1 LFRRNPQRN
10 ESEDQEKGKV
20 ESARQRLRFQPRLL
34 PLLPGILFII
44 FFFLWPLGQMIVRSF
59 TDPSIG
65 FENYLRFFNTTAD
78 VRSLLT
84 TMKVS
89 FFATIICA
97 VVGYIYAYTMT
108 LSSPRLSRFL
118 MVAIVLPM
126 GINLL
131 VRTFALQAI
140 LRDTGVINTFLMQIG
155 LISNPLP
162 LIRNDFAVGLG
173 IVTML
178 LPYMVL
184 PTYSTMTQ
192 IDRQLLLA
200 AEGLGATPAKVFWN
214 VFFPLSM
221 PGVTAGCL
229 IVFVS
234 SLGFYVVPS
243 LLGSGNDLF
252 ISQSIYFWV
261 RNRGEFGYGAALSVV
276 LLALTLGTLLI
287 ASRFIQIDKAVT
299 QTTAGNQ

>member
-1 LFRRNPQRN
+1 MHK
-10 ESEDQEKGKV
+10 ESEPKI
-20 ESARQRLRFQPRLL
+20 ARFRFPTGIF
-34 PLLPGILFII
+34 PLIPGLFVIL
-44 FFFLWPLGQMIVRSF
+44 FFFLWPLGQMIIRSF
-59 TDPSIG
+59 IDPSIG
-65 FENYLRFFNTTAD
+65 SEISFENYQRFFNTTAD
-78 VRSLLT
+78 IRSLIT

-89 FFATIICA
+89 FIATIICA
-97 VVGYIYAYTMT
+97 VIGYIYAYTMT
-108 LSSPRLSRFL
+108 LGSPRMARFL

-126 GINLL
+126 GVNLL

-140 LRDTGVINTFLMQIG
+140 LRDTGVINSALLALG
-155 LISNPLP
+155 VISKPLP
-162 LIRNDFAVGLG
+162 LIRNDFAVSLG

-192 IDRQLLLA
+192 IDKQLLLA
-200 AEGLGATPAKVFWN
+200 GEGLGATPSRVFWN
-214 VFFPLSM
+214 IFFPLSM
-221 PGVTAGCL
+221 PGVVAGCL

-261 RNRGEFGYGAALSVV
+261 RNRGEFGYGASLSVI
-276 LLALTLGTLLI
+276 LLVLTLGTLLI
-287 ASRFIQIDKAVT
+287 ASRFVQIDKAVS
-299 QTTAGNQ
+299 QTTVGDR